1 MSLVVLS
8 GFKRNYW
15 IRTLWFNEIPWKQSH
30 KNKNFFQKLH
40 FGASSLVVHP
50 VHEWEHFIDISYAA
64 QNISIIADD
73 PERKTVI
80 SLDIRLYLE
89 PAKKLQMAQNDLNH
103 LILHP
108 SELHIVMA
116 MLRTIG
122 ACIDSGIDMCWIE
135 SELHPWP
142 LHC

>member
-1 MSLVVLS
+1 M
-8 GFKRNYW
+8 
-15 IRTLWFNEIPWKQSH
+15 
-30 KNKNFFQKLH
+30 
-40 FGASSLVVHP
+40 VHP
-50 VHEWEHFIDISYAA
+50 AHEWEHIIDISYAA
-64 QNISIIADD
+64 QNISIIADG

-122 ACIDSGIDMCWIE
+122 ACTDSGIDMCWIE
-135 SELHPWP
+135 SELYPWP

>member
-40 FGASSLVVHP
+40 FGASSLVLHP
-50 VHEWEHFIDISYAA
+50 AHEWEHFIDISYAA
-64 QNISIIADD
+64 QNISIIADG

-116 MLRTIG
+116 W
-122 ACIDSGIDMCWIE
+122 C
-135 SELHPWP
+135 
-142 LHC
+142 

>member
-1 MSLVVLS
+1 M
-8 GFKRNYW
+8 
-15 IRTLWFNEIPWKQSH
+15 
-30 KNKNFFQKLH
+30 
-40 FGASSLVVHP
+40 VHP
-50 VHEWEHFIDISYAA
+50 AHEWEHFIDISYAA
-64 QNISIIADD
+64 QNISIIADG

-108 SELHIVMA
+108 SELHIVMG

-122 ACIDSGIDMCWIE
+122 ACIDSGINMCWIE
-135 SELHPWP
+135 SELYPWP

>member
-1 MSLVVLS
+1 M
-8 GFKRNYW
+8 
-15 IRTLWFNEIPWKQSH
+15 
-30 KNKNFFQKLH
+30 
-40 FGASSLVVHP
+40 VHP
-50 VHEWEHFIDISYAA
+50 AHEWEHFIDISYAA
-64 QNISIIADD
+64 QNISIIADG

-116 MLRTIG
+116 MLSTIG

-135 SELHPWP
+135 SELYPWP